1 MTGTI
6 SEVERDERFL
16 RFDFTEVLDE
26 TGFMEY
32 ECHNVSNREIAM
44 AIVHMFQHMTPEEQF
59 VVMKILERESVAN
72 ARRTSVPSGK
82 IGRLN

>member
-59 VVMKILERESVAN
+59 VVMKILEREAVSN
-72 ARRTSVPSGK
+72 ARLNSLTPEKVK
-82 IGRLN
+82 RLN